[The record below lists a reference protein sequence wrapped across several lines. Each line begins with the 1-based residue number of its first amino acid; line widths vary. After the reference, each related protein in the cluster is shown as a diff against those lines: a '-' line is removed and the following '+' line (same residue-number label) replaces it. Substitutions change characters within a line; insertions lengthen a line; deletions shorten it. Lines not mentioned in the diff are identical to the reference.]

1 MPQQREYGAPPQVK
15 NPQRDDYL
23 EMMSKSVFQTG
34 ISWSV
39 VDKKWPDIMEA
50 FHGFDSERVANL
62 SPDDLDELQQDTRVI
77 RNRRK
82 LEAIASNAQMV
93 LDRTAEHGSFGK
105 YLAAQ
110 GDFEGKVKALK
121 QDFKFLG
128 DTGSYIFLYV
138 VGEEVPPHD
147 EWEASRPKRKR

>member
-1 MPQQREYGAPPQVK
+1 
-15 NPQRDDYL
+15 
-23 EMMSKSVFQTG
+23 
-34 ISWSV
+34 
-39 VDKKWPDIMEA
+39 
-50 FHGFDSERVANL
+50 
-62 SPDDLDELQQDTRVI
+62 
-77 RNRRK
+77 
-82 LEAIASNAQMV
+82 MV

>member
-1 MPQQREYGAPPQVK
+1 MPQRREYGAPPQIK
-15 NPQRDDYL
+15 SPKRDDYL
-23 EMMSKSVFQTG
+23 EAMSKSVFQTG
-34 ISWSV
+34 ISWDV
-39 VDKKWPDIMEA
+39 VNKKWPNIVEA
-50 FHGFDSERVANL
+50 FHGFDADRVANL

-93 LDRTAEHGSFGK
+93 LDRSAEHGSFGK
-105 YLAAQ
+105 YLSAQ
-110 GDFEGKVKALK
+110 GDFDGQVKALK

-128 DTGSYIFLYV
+128 DTGSYVFLYV

-147 EWEASRPKRKR
+147 EWEASRRKRKR